1 MSGAT
6 CAIFMMTFNLRE
18 VTKKRLGA
26 RGLALCTLVALWSSA
41 VAAKLVQPRG
51 RVRWRVFCS

>member
-1 MSGAT
+1 MRGAT

-26 RGLALCTLVALWSSA
+26 RGLGAERATGARPDVGAMSHHPS
-41 VAAKLVQPRG
+41 R
-51 RVRWRVFCS
+51 